1 MNYRLYQMEFL
12 NGIHFGIQALDDT
25 QIMLPADTLFSAL
38 CQEAL
43 RIGKLEELIFLA
55 EQGDFLLSTGF
66 PYVGKDYFLPKPML
80 RIEADQKQGDSVQ
93 KKQFKNMKFVIK
105 KCLTKFSPGGII
117 NKLIE
122 NSTIQDALVAQLD
135 RVTGYEPVGRGFESL
150 QARQTKR
157 TLHLQCPFS
166 FGALARAG
174 VALCARLCGMQ
185 ETSYEEYRAK

>member
-1 MNYRLYQMEFL
+1 MPSRAPPVCVLERGQRGGAAFFYS
-12 NGIHFGIQALDDT
+12 IT
-25 QIMLPADTLFSAL
+25 QG
-38 CQEAL
+38 QEADNHL
-43 RIGKLEELIFLA
+43 LLEKISKTA
-55 EQGDFLLSTGF
+55 
-66 PYVGKDYFLPKPML
+66 
-80 RIEADQKQGDSVQ
+80 
-93 KKQFKNMKFVIK
+93 K

-185 ETSYEEYRAK
+185 ETSRWLVSERSSTGTFFDALHFKRAGTSRCVFIFMGN